1 MMQKIFLF
9 LMLALMVFVSTGCL
23 SVTYQ
28 NADLPRTPLSI
39 RHVVKNGSFK
49 LIIDEPILSERITE
63 KPSALIGGGGVAK
76 ITFSPGEFITPVAS
90 EILKEVVADTV
101 GNQTYIYRVKDFK
114 FYWKTEGGT
123 LRNPIFV
130 TKAFMRVEISAAD
143 GKVLLSNTYSTDF
156 EKTFEG
162 GYDHNAVS
170 ACWSQAIAY
179 EVRQLV
185 CQSIEEFS
193 KNE

>member
-1 MMQKIFLF
+1 MQRIFLF
-9 LMLALMVFVSTGCL
+9 LMLALIVFVSAGCL

-39 RHVVKNGSFK
+39 RHAVKKGSFK
-49 LIIDEPILSERITE
+49 LIIDEPILSARVTE
-63 KPSALIGGGGVAK
+63 SSSSLIGGGGVGK
-76 ITFSPGEFITPVAS
+76 MTYSPGEFITPVAS
-90 EILKEVVADTV
+90 EILKGVVADTAR
-101 GNQTYIYRVKDFK
+101 NQTYTYRVKDFK
-114 FYWKTEGGT
+114 FYWKPEGGT

-130 TKAFMRVEISAAD
+130 TKAFMRVEISTAD

-162 GYDHNAVS
+162 GYDHNAVN